1 MVIREDDSTFRVVV
15 MVEDTE
21 VDMIRVLEDTVVM
34 EDRINIR

>member
-1 MVIREDDSTFRVVV
+1 